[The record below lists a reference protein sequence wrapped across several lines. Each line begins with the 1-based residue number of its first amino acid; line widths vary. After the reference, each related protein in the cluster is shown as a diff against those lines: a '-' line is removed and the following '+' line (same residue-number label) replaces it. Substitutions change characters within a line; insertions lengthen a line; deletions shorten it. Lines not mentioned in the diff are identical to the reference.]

1 MDLSTK
7 AKPSQLLEM
16 AAVPEVRD
24 YMTMRVVSV
33 DVSDSVYNAADIM
46 IKNSVGC
53 VVVTEYGEIAGIVT
67 KGDIIRNSLLKLL
80 DPKSTTVQA
89 VMTKSPVVIDASAS
103 LEEAAKLMTERNV
116 SKLPVLDEGIVVGV
130 ISASDIMRVEP
141 TYVTYLRGLIERNIS
156 HAY

>member
-7 AKPSQLLEM
+7 ANPNQVFEM

-24 YMTMRVVSV
+24 YMTLRVLSV

-80 DPKSTTVQA
+80 DPKNTTVQA
-89 VMTKSPVVIDASAS
+89 VMTRSPVVVDASAS

-116 SKLPVLDEGIVVGV
+116 SKLPVLDEGILVGV
-130 ISASDIMRVEP
+130 ISASDIMRIEP

>member
-1 MDLSTK
+1 
-7 AKPSQLLEM
+7 M

-33 DVSDSVYNAADIM
+33 DASDSVYNAADIM
-46 IKNSVGC
+46 LKNSVGC
-53 VVVTEYGEIAGIVT
+53 VVVTEYGDIAGIVT
-67 KGDIIRNSLLKLL
+67 KGDMIRNCLLKLV
-80 DPKSTTVQA
+80 DPKNTTVA
-89 VMTKSPVVIDASAS
+89 YVMTKSPVVIEASAS
-103 LEEAAKLMTERNV
+103 LEEAAKLMTEKNV
-116 SKLPVLDEGIVVGV
+116 SKLPVLDEGILVGV

>member
-1 MDLSTK
+1 
-7 AKPSQLLEM
+7 M

-24 YMTMRVVSV
+24 YMTLRVLSV

-80 DPKSTTVQA
+80 DPKNTTVQA
-89 VMTKSPVVIDASAS
+89 VMTRSPVVVDASAS

-116 SKLPVLDEGIVVGV
+116 SKLPVLDEGILVGV
-130 ISASDIMRVEP
+130 ISASDIMRIEP